1 MLFRSIQGNTARFRH
16 SAIFCYR
23 KERDIAVNNLH
34 AGLVVRLLAYC
45 IAGHH
50 AGLPDFAGG
59 ITPNGALQQRLGED
73 GKVLAEPA
81 LAAWIARH
89 EAGWL
94 ARRPGPPWPFKDT
107 DVSFWLRMLFSC
119 LVDADFLCTEGFMSP
134 AQAAGNKL

>member
-1 MLFRSIQGNTARFRH
+1 MKAKQLIDGRALIIIDNGKINIENCKKVHAH
-16 SAIFCYR
+16 SG
-23 KERDIAVNNLH
+23 
-34 AGLVVRLLAYC
+34 AGACWAAAKLGLAGRLLAYC

-73 GKVLAEPA
+73 GKVLAELA

-94 ARRPGPPWPFKDT
+94 A
-107 DVSFWLRMLFSC
+107 C
-119 LVDADFLCTEGFMSP
+119 
-134 AQAAGNKL
+134 